1 MLIILH
7 TMSPENIQQFYTL
20 IERSSRILLLAP
32 KNIDGDTI
40 GTNVALYLYLKSLGK
55 NPILYSPVPLDE
67 KFLWMPH
74 INEFVFSFDPY
85 EVDLI
90 VTSDTAVPTL
100 FLGTDNEKVLFSRGI
115 SWINLDHHISNSKYG
130 TLNLLNYEATSCS
143 MILHEIF
150 AFKNVQIT
158 KDMATYMLM
167 SIYMDSGSF
176 IHPNTKPKTYEVAS
190 KLVECGAEV
199 AKIGEVFF
207 RSNELGKMRLW
218 GLVFERMQRLDG
230 DILISY
236 LEETDFLLSGTTKE
250 DVEGVVDMMNTVPNN
265 VVVLLTEDGKG
276 NVKGSL
282 RTMSDDVDL
291 NEIAKRFG
299 GGGHKKAAGFYLRNT
314 VMSNLLQFSLTK

>member
-1 MLIILH
+1 
-7 TMSPENIQQFYTL
+7 MSPENIQQFYTL
-20 IERSSRILLLAP
+20 IDRASRILLLAP

-55 NPILYSPVPLDE
+55 KPILYSPVPLDE

-74 INEFVFSFDPY
+74 IHEFVFSFDPY
-85 EVDLI
+85 EIDLI
-90 VTSDTAVPTL
+90 ITSDTAVPTL

-115 SWINLDHHISNSKYG
+115 PWINLDHHISNSKYG
-130 TLNLLNYEATSCS
+130 TLNMLNYEATSCS

-150 AFKNVQIT
+150 EQKNIHIT

-176 IHPNTKPKTYEVAS
+176 IHPNTKPRTYAIASELVA
-190 KLVECGAEV
+190 LGADA

-218 GLVFERMQRLDG
+218 GLAFERMQRLDG

-250 DVEGVVDMMNTVPNN
+250 DVEGLIDMMNTVPNN
-265 VVVLLTEDGKG
+265 VVVLLSEDGKG

-282 RTMSDDVDL
+282 RTMSEDVDL
-291 NEIAKRFG
+291 NEIANRFG
-299 GGGHKKAAGFYLRNT
+299 GGGHKKASGFVLRNT